1 MKYIDTSK
9 FTLDDIKEFVDEIV
23 EEKLI
28 NILKDPDEGL
38 ELREDIKVR
47 LKKSLKSQA
56 DGEKGILME
65 NIKRHGLNI
74 LWPTK

>member
-23 EEKLI
+23 EEKLV

-56 DGEKGILME
+56 DGEKGILLE
-65 NIKRHGLNI
+65 NIKSLS
-74 LWPTK
+74 LDTL

>member
-1 MKYIDTSK
+1 MKYIDTAK

-47 LKKSLKSQA
+47 LKRSLKSQA
-56 DGEKGILME
+56 DGEKGILLE
-65 NIKRHGLNI
+65 NIKDMV
-74 LWPTK
+74 

>member
-1 MKYIDTSK
+1 MRKMTDSK
-9 FTLDDIKEFVDEIV
+9 LTLDDIKEFVDEMV

-38 ELREDIKVR
+38 ELREDIKAR

-56 DGEKGILME
+56 DGEKGILLE
-65 NIKRHGLNI
+65 NVKTLSSNT
-74 LWPTK
+74 L